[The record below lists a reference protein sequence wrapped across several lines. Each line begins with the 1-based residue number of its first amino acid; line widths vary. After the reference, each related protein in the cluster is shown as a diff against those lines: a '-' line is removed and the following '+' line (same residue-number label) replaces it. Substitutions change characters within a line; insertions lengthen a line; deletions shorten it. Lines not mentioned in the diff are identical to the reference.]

1 MSKTQEQEPKRIPS
15 AVKKPAGAKFQIT
28 VEDELPNGDVREYT
42 CFLKAINRQTFG
54 VAMAKAIPASGQP
67 DYVGA
72 GEIILFTAW
81 LDGDEELKKD
91 DSLLLSAAMQA
102 YGLIE
107 IKTSS
112 LKKL

>member
-1 MSKTQEQEPKRIPS
+1 MSKETQDQPKRIPS
-15 AVKKPAGAKFQIT
+15 AVKKPSGAKFQIT

-42 CFLKAINRQTFG
+42 CFLKPINRQTFG
-54 VAMAKAIPASGQP
+54 VAMAKAIPSSGMP

-72 GEIILFTAW
+72 GEIILNTAW